1 MRWGDGSRKVVRVL
15 EVPVLVLEKALRQIR
30 ARNSRVRGHSLRR
43 RSNRKWFQEKP
54 LSFSLTRPYRKP
66 TQVGEMSILRRL
78 RELGRRNSANW
89 YRNFGIRYAPVAWC
103 ACAQRVKGLQ

>member
-1 MRWGDGSRKVVRVL
+1 MGSRLIFLHRRVMRWGDGSRKVVRVL
-15 EVPVLVLEKALRQIR
+15 DVPVPVSKKAVRQIR
-30 ARNSRVRGHSLRR
+30 QRNSRVWVERTCS

-78 RELGRRNSANW
+78 RELGRRNSANL
-89 YRNFGIRYAPVAWC
+89 YRNFGIRYAPV
-103 ACAQRVKGLQ
+103 V